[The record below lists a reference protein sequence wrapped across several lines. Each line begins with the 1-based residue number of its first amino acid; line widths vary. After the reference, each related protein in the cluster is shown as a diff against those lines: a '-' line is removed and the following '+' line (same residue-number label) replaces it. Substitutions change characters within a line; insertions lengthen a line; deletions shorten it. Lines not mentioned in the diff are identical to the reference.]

1 MEVSSPSES
10 PAPESVGQYRLLGR
24 LAVGGM
30 AEVYRAAAPAA
41 AGASRIV
48 VVKRMLPRIASDAS
62 ARAMFAEEARLGA
75 HVRHPN
81 VVQVLDFGEADAH
94 PYLVL
99 EYVQGVD
106 LWRLMRFLTR
116 TGRQLTVSQALFIG
130 REMLAGLHAVHEATD
145 DSGAR
150 LGVVHRDVSPS
161 NVLLSIHGE
170 VKLGDL
176 GIARA
181 RLREKFPNTAIS
193 ERAKGKLGYLAP
205 EQVRGGES
213 DRRADI
219 FSAGVV
225 VAELLMGR
233 PLFAGGSELAVLLA
247 IRDSKVHPF
256 LEFALT
262 LPDGLGELVADALAQ
277 KPARRHAS
285 AELLSSRLLSYQ
297 TEPVE
302 ELRTAVAALVLEALD
317 SGPGKLPM
325 QLTPTRT
332 VTDPD
337 SLLAQ
342 YARHEAADSADE
354 LTPIQ
359 SVHTLSPLLELT
371 PVPGGASYEVR
382 TSNGARFGPWSFAQT
397 VQALSTGHIGP
408 LDRVSVDQSALRP
421 LAEIRELARH
431 LPSSTTTSGEVSD
444 DLRLSGEILPLEGGG
459 IVSALG
465 RAAVE
470 RMTVLMLCERGGVRK
485 EVYIKD
491 GVPAFVTSN
500 LASELLGEYLVGK
513 NVITRGELDMALAVM
528 PRFEGR
534 LGDTL
539 SALGLVEPVVLFRH
553 IAEQVREKL
562 LDLFLWP
569 GGVCTHYHGVAPPP
583 SGFPL
588 NINGWDVLEE
598 GVRRRVAAAME
609 TERVAALRTRAIVP
623 ATGPSLTAM
632 RSSLPAHLK
641 RFLSELDRP
650 LTVPELVLKLQP
662 ANDGNQ
668 PLHDALLLLHI
679 GAVRFAA

>member
-1 MEVSSPSES
+1 M
-10 PAPESVGQYRLLGR
+10 GR
-24 LAVGGM
+24 IAVGGM
-30 AEVYRAAAPAA
+30 AEVYRAAAPAP
-41 AGASRIV
+41 AGAQRIV

-62 ARAMFAEEARLGA
+62 ARSMFAEEARLGA
-75 HVRHPN
+75 HVRHNN
-81 VVQVLDFGEADAH
+81 VIQVLDYGESEEH

-116 TGRQLTVSQALFIG
+116 TGRALRVSEALFIA
-130 REMLAGLHAVHEATD
+130 REMLAGLHAVHEASD
-145 DSGAR
+145 DAGVR

-205 EQVRGGES
+205 EQVRGIES

-225 VAELLMGR
+225 IAELLMGR

-256 LEFALT
+256 LEFALQ
-262 LPDGLGELVADALAQ
+262 LPDGLGELIADALAQ

-285 AELLSSRLLSYQ
+285 AELFSSRLLPYQ
-297 TEPVE
+297 TEPAE
-302 ELRTAVAALVLEALD
+302 TLRESIAKLVIEAMD
-317 SGPGKLPM
+317 AGPGKLPM

-332 VTDPD
+332 VTDP
-337 SLLAQ
+337 SQMLEH
-342 YARHEAADSADE
+342 YARVDAEGENDG
-354 LTPIQ
+354 
-359 SVHTLSPLLELT
+359 LT
-371 PVPGGASYEVR
+371 PVQDAMLHAALLEPTPVPTGASYEVR
-382 TSNGARFGPWSFAQT
+382 TTSGARFGPWSFAQI
-397 VQALSTGHIGP
+397 VQALSTGQIGA
-408 LDRVSVDQSALRP
+408 LDKVSVDQAPMRP
-421 LAEIRELARH
+421 LTEVHELSRH
-431 LPSSTTTSGEVSD
+431 LHSSTTTSGDFADED
-444 DLRLSGEILPLEGGG
+444 GALRLSGEILPLEGGG
-459 IVSALG
+459 IVQALG

-470 RMTVLMLCERGGVRK
+470 RMTVLMLCELGGVRK

-491 GVPAFVTSN
+491 GAPAFVTSN
-500 LASELLGEYLVGK
+500 LASELLGESLVSK
-513 NVITRGELDMALAVM
+513 NVISRSELDMALAVM

-553 IAEQVREKL
+553 IGEQVREKL
-562 LDLFLWP
+562 LDLFLWQ
-569 GGVCTHYHGVAPPP
+569 GGVCTHYQGVAPPP

-588 NINGWDVLEE
+588 NIDGWDVLEE
-598 GVRRRVAAAME
+598 GLRRRIAAGME
-609 TERVAALRTRAIVP
+609 RDRVTSLRTRSIVP
-623 ATGPSLTAM
+623 ATGPALTAM
-632 RSSLPAHLK
+632 RSSLPARLK
-641 RFLSELDRP
+641 RVLTALDRP
-650 LTVPELVLKLQP
+650 LTVPELVLKLEP
-662 ANDGNQ
+662 EDDPDQ

-679 GAVRFAA
+679 GAVRFHG

>member
-1 MEVSSPSES
+1 MSLPSDS
-10 PAPESVGQYRLLGR
+10 PAPDSVGQYRLLGR
-24 LAVGGM
+24 IAVGGM
-30 AEVYRAAAPAA
+30 AEVYRAAAPVP

-48 VVKRMLPRIASDAS
+48 VVKRMLPRIASDGS
-62 ARAMFAEEARLGA
+62 ARAMFAEEARIGA

-106 LWRLMRFLTR
+106 LWRLTRFLTR
-116 TGRQLTVSQALFIG
+116 HGRTLAVAQAIFIA

-205 EQVRGGES
+205 EQVRGIES

-225 VAELLMGR
+225 IAELLMGR

-256 LEFALT
+256 LEFSSQ
-262 LPDGLGELVADALAQ
+262 LPRGLGELVADALAQ

-285 AELLSSRLLSYQ
+285 AELFSSRLLPYQ
-297 TEPVE
+297 DEPVDK
-302 ELRTAVAALVLEALD
+302 LRAAVAAMVLEALD
-317 SGPGKLPM
+317 AGPGKLPL

-332 VTDPD
+332 VTDPTAALD
-337 SLLAQ
+337 P
-342 YARHEAADSADE
+342 YVRHEAYGSE
-354 LTPIQ
+354 PTPIQ
-359 SVHTLSPLLELT
+359 TVELPPPLLEPT
-371 PVPGGASYEVR
+371 PVPRGASYEVR
-382 TSNGARFGPWSFAQT
+382 TSAGAYYGPWSFAQI
-397 VQALSTGHIGP
+397 VQAVSTGQLGA
-408 LDRVSVDQSALRP
+408 LDRVSVDRGALRA
-421 LAEIRELARH
+421 LAELPELSRH
-431 LPSSTTTSGEVSD
+431 LPASTAGPAQPGDEGA
-444 DLRLSGEILPLEGGG
+444 LRLSGEIVPLDGGG

-470 RMTVLMLCERGGVRK
+470 RMTVLMLCELGGVRK

-491 GVPAFVTSN
+491 GAPAFVTSN
-500 LASELLGEYLVGK
+500 LAGELLGEYLVAK
-513 NVITRGELDMALAVM
+513 QVISRSELDMALAVM

-553 IAEQVREKL
+553 IGEQVREKL
-562 LDLFLWP
+562 LDLFLWE
-569 GGVCTHYHGVAPPP
+569 GGACTHYHGVAPPP

-588 NINGWDVLEE
+588 NIDGWDVLAE
-598 GVRRRVAAAME
+598 GLRRRVARGLEAKN
-609 TERVAALRTRAIVP
+609 VDALATRPIVP
-623 ATGPSLTAM
+623 ATGPHLSAI
-632 RSSLPAHLK
+632 RASLPARLK
-641 RFLSELDRP
+641 RLLSALERP
-650 LTVPELVLKLQP
+650 LTLPELAPKL
-662 ANDGNQ
+662 AIEEECDVH
-668 PLHDALLLLHI
+668 LLDALLLLYL
-679 GAVRFAA
+679 GAIRFAT

>member
-1 MEVSSPSES
+1 
-10 PAPESVGQYRLLGR
+10 VGQYRLLGR
-24 LAVGGM
+24 IAVGGM

-41 AGASRIV
+41 AGDARIV

-62 ARAMFAEEARLGA
+62 ARAMFADEARLGA

-81 VVQVLDFGEADAH
+81 VIQVLDFGEADAH

-116 TGRQLTVSQALFIG
+116 TGRSLTVPQAVFIG
-130 REMLAGLHAVHEATD
+130 REMLTGLHAVHEASD
-145 DSGAR
+145 EAGNR

-205 EQVRGGES
+205 EQVRGGDS
-213 DRRADI
+213 DRRADV
-219 FSAGVV
+219 FSAAVV
-225 VAELLMGR
+225 IAELLMGR

-256 LEFALT
+256 LEFALQ
-262 LPDGLGELVADALAQ
+262 LPEGLGELVADALAQ

-285 AELLSSRLLSYQ
+285 AELFASRLLPYQ
-297 TEPVE
+297 TDPADQ
-302 ELRTAVAALVLEALD
+302 LRAEVAALVCEAMD
-317 SGPGKLPM
+317 AAPGKLPM

-337 SLLAQ
+337 HLLAH
-342 YARHEAADSADE
+342 YARLEDAE
-354 LTPIQ
+354 YTTPIAEIALDQ
-359 SVHTLSPLLELT
+359 ALLEQT
-371 PVPGGASYEVR
+371 PAPSGSQYEVR
-382 TSNGARFGPWSFAQT
+382 TSHGARWGPWSFAQI
-397 VQALSTGHIGP
+397 VQALSTGQVGP
-408 LDRVSVDQSALRP
+408 LDKVSVDGGALRA
-421 LAEIRELARH
+421 LTEVRELVRH
-431 LPSSTTTSGEVSD
+431 LPITTTTSELSD
-444 DLRLSGEILPLEGGG
+444 EGLRLSGEILPLEGGG
-459 IVSALG
+459 IVQALG

-491 GVPAFVTSN
+491 GAPAFVTSN
-500 LASELLGEYLVGK
+500 LASELLGEFLVGK
-513 NVITRGELDMALAVM
+513 DVISRSELDMALAVM

-553 IAEQVREKL
+553 IGEQVREKL
-562 LDLFLWP
+562 LDVFLWE
-569 GGVCTHYHGVAPPP
+569 GGMCTHYHGVAPPP

-588 NINGWDVLEE
+588 NIDGWDVLEE
-598 GVRRRVAAAME
+598 GVRRRVAAGME
-609 TERVAALRTRAIVP
+609 EEHVMALRARKAIP
-623 ATGPSLTAM
+623 NSGPTLSAM
-632 RSSLPAHLK
+632 RPNLPPRLK
-641 RFLSELDRP
+641 RVLSTLDRP
-650 LTVPELVLKLQP
+650 LTLPELVIRLEP
-662 ANDGNQ
+662 DGDPDQ
-668 PLHDALLLLHI
+668 PLYDALLLLHL
-679 GAVRFAA
+679 GAIRFAS

>member
-1 MEVSSPSES
+1 VSSSSDS
-10 PAPESVGQYRLLGR
+10 PVPESVGQYRLLGR

-30 AEVYRAAAPAA
+30 AEVYRAAAPAV
-41 AGASRIV
+41 AGDARVV

-62 ARAMFAEEARLGA
+62 ARAMFADEARLGA

-81 VVQVLDFGEADAH
+81 VIQVLDFGEADE

-116 TGRQLTVSQALFIG
+116 TGRSLSVPLAVFIA
-130 REMLAGLHAVHEATD
+130 REMLAGLHAVHEACD
-145 DSGAR
+145 EAGVR

-161 NVLLSIHGE
+161 NVLLSVHGE

-205 EQVRGGES
+205 EQVRGSDS
-213 DRRADI
+213 DRRADV
-219 FSAGVV
+219 FSAAVV
-225 VAELLMGR
+225 IAELLMGR

-256 LEFALT
+256 LEFALQ
-262 LPDGLGELVADALAQ
+262 LPEGLGELVADALAQ

-285 AELLSSRLLSYQ
+285 AELFASRLLPYQ
-297 TEPVE
+297 TEPADQ
-302 ELRTAVAALVLEALD
+302 LRAQVAALVAEAMD
-317 SGPGKLPM
+317 AAPGKLPL

-337 SLLAQ
+337 HLLAH
-342 YARHEAADSADE
+342 YARLEDAENATPVADVSMDSAM
-354 LTPIQ
+354 
-359 SVHTLSPLLELT
+359 LEQT
-371 PVPGGASYEVR
+371 PVPTGSQYEVR
-382 TSNGARFGPWSFAQT
+382 TSAGARWGPWSFAQI
-397 VQALSTGHIGP
+397 VQALSTGQVGP
-408 LDRVSVDQSALRP
+408 LDKVSVDGAAPRALS
-421 LAEIRELARH
+421 EVRELARH
-431 LPSSTTTSGEVSD
+431 LPITTATGDLSED
-444 DLRLSGEILPLEGGG
+444 NLRLSGEVLPLEGGG
-459 IVSALG
+459 IVQALG

-470 RMTVLMLCERGGVRK
+470 RMTALMLCERGGVRK

-500 LASELLGEYLVGK
+500 LASELLGEFLVSK
-513 NVITRGELDMALAVM
+513 SVISRSELDMALAVM

-553 IAEQVREKL
+553 IGEQVREKL
-562 LDLFLWP
+562 LDLFLWD
-569 GGVCTHYHGVAPPP
+569 GGLCTHYHGVAPPP

-588 NINGWDVLEE
+588 NIDGWDVLEE
-598 GVRRRVAAAME
+598 GLRRRLAAGME
-609 TERVAALRTRAIVP
+609 REREAALRTRKAVP
-623 ATGPSLTAM
+623 ASGPTLSAM
-632 RSSLPAHLK
+632 RPGLPPRLK
-641 RFLSELDRP
+641 RVLSALDQP
-650 LTVPELVLKLQP
+650 LTLPELILRLEP
-662 ANDGNQ
+662 DDPDQ
-668 PLHDALLLLHI
+668 PLLDALLLLHL
-679 GAVRFAA
+679 GAIRFT

>member
-1 MEVSSPSES
+1 MTSASDSPVLV
-10 PAPESVGQYRLLGR
+10 AVGQYRLLGR
-24 LAVGGM
+24 VAVGGM
-30 AEVYRAAAPAA
+30 AEVYRAAAPSP
-41 AGASRIV
+41 AGETRIV
-48 VVKRMLPRIASDAS
+48 VIKRMLPRIATDAS

-81 VVQVLDFGEADAH
+81 VVQVLDFGEADEQ

-116 TGRQLTVSQALFIG
+116 EGRSLSVPQAVFVA
-130 REMLAGLHAVHEATD
+130 REMLAGLHAVHEASD
-145 DSGAR
+145 ESGAR

-181 RLREKFPNTAIS
+181 RLREKFPGTAIS

-205 EQVRGGES
+205 EQVRGVES

-225 VAELLMGR
+225 IAELLMGR

-247 IRDSKVHPF
+247 IRDSKIHPF
-256 LEFALT
+256 LEFASQ
-262 LPDGLGELVADALAQ
+262 LPEGLGDLIVDALAQ

-285 AELLSSRLLSYQ
+285 AELFASRLLPYQ
-297 TEPVE
+297 TEPAEV
-302 ELRTAVAALVLEALD
+302 LRAGIARMVVEALD
-317 SGPGKLPM
+317 AAPGNLAL

-332 VTDPD
+332 VTDPAE
-337 SLLAQ
+337 LLEQ
-342 YARHEAADSADE
+342 YALHEDAVRAELVTPVAPVPTLLLEAAPAAATGAHYE
-354 LTPIQ
+354 
-359 SVHTLSPLLELT
+359 VHT
-371 PVPGGASYEVR
+371 
-382 TSNGARFGPWSFAQT
+382 TSGMKYGPWSFAQV
-397 VQALSTGHIGP
+397 VQALSTGQLGP
-408 LDRVSVDQSALRP
+408 FDLVSIDASPERP
-421 LAEIRELARH
+421 LAEVPELARH
-431 LPSSTTTSGEVSD
+431 LPSSTLTTNGLLDEGGE
-444 DLRLSGEILPLEGGG
+444 LRLSGELLPLEGGG
-459 IVSALG
+459 IVGALG

-470 RMTVLMLCERGGVRK
+470 RMTVLMLCELGGVRK

-491 GVPAFVTSN
+491 GAPAFVTSN
-500 LASELLGEYLVGK
+500 LATELLGEYLVTKG
-513 NVITRGELDMALAVM
+513 VISRAELDMALAVM

-562 LDLFLWP
+562 LDLFLWD
-569 GGVCTHYHGVAPPP
+569 GGVCNHYHGVAPPP

-588 NINGWDVLEE
+588 NIDAWEVIEE
-598 GVRRRVAAAME
+598 GLRRRVEHGLEEARLYQLHTHALLPASGSNLSAMRGALPTRLRRLLGE
-609 TERVAALRTRAIVP
+609 LERP
-623 ATGPSLTAM
+623 ATVADLVRRLEPRG
-632 RSSLPAHLK
+632 
-641 RFLSELDRP
+641 D
-650 LTVPELVLKLQP
+650 PEQLRR
-662 ANDGNQ
+662 
-668 PLHDALLLLHI
+668 DALLLVHLDAI
-679 GAVRFAA
+679 CFVG

>member
-1 MEVSSPSES
+1 LPSDS

-24 LAVGGM
+24 IAVGGM

-41 AGASRIV
+41 AGASRMV

-62 ARAMFAEEARLGA
+62 ARAMFAEEARIGA

-81 VVQVLDFGEADAH
+81 VVQVVDFGEANAH

-116 TGRQLTVSQALFIG
+116 TGRALTVPQAMFIA
-130 REMLAGLHAVHEATD
+130 REMLAGLHAVHEASD
-145 DSGAR
+145 ESGAR

-181 RLREKFPNTAIS
+181 RLREKFPSTAVS

-205 EQVRGGES
+205 EQVRGVES

-225 VAELLMGR
+225 IAELLMGR

-256 LEFALT
+256 LEFAAQ
-262 LPDGLGELVADALAQ
+262 LPPGLRELVADALAQ
-277 KPARRHAS
+277 KPARRHAT
-285 AELLSSRLLSYQ
+285 AELFASRLLPYQ
-297 TEPVE
+297 LEPAEV
-302 ELRTAVAALVLEALD
+302 LRTTLARMVVEALEA
-317 SGPGKLPM
+317 GPAKLPL

-332 VTDPD
+332 VTDP
-337 SLLAQ
+337 SLLFA
-342 YARHEAADSADE
+342 YEDFDPERAE
-354 LTPIQ
+354 LETPVNPVQ
-359 SVHTLSPLLELT
+359 LTQQLLE
-371 PVPGGASYEVR
+371 PIMAPGSASYEVT
-382 TSNGARFGPWSFAQT
+382 TSGGARFGPWSFAQI
-397 VQALSTGHIGP
+397 VQALSTGQLGP
-408 LDRVSVDQSALRP
+408 LDRVSVDRGALRP
-421 LAEIRELARH
+421 IAELAELARH
-431 LPSSTTTSGEVSD
+431 LPSSTMTTNGLLED
-444 DLRLSGEILPLEGGG
+444 KGDLRLSGEVVPLEGGG
-459 IVSALG
+459 LVSALG
-465 RAAVE
+465 RAAIE
-470 RMTVLMLCERGGVRK
+470 RMTVLMLCELGGVRK

-491 GVPAFVTSN
+491 GAPAFVTSN
-500 LASELLGEYLVGK
+500 LASELLGEYLVGRE
-513 NVITRGELDMALAVM
+513 VITRGELDMALAVM

-553 IAEQVREKL
+553 IGEQVREKL
-562 LDLFLWP
+562 LDLFLWE
-569 GGVCTHYHGVAPPP
+569 GGSCTDYLGVPPPP

-588 NINGWDVLEE
+588 NIDGWDVLEE
-598 GVRRRVAAAME
+598 GLRRRMDQGLEDALLAQ
-609 TERVAALRTRAIVP
+609 LRTRAIVP
-623 ATGPSLTAM
+623 ASGPELSGM
-632 RSSLPAHLK
+632 RASLPASLK
-641 RFLSELDRP
+641 RLLSVLDRP
-650 LTVPELVLKLQP
+650 MRLPELLRALQLSG
-662 ANDGNQ
+662 DQEQ
-668 PLHDALLLLHI
+668 PLREALLLVHL
-679 GAVRFAA
+679 GGVRFAD